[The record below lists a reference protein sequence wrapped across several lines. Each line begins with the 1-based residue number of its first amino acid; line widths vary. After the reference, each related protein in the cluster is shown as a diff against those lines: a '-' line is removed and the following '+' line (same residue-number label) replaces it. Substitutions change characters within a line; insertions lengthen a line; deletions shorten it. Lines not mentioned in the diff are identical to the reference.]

1 MAISAVDLQAEIN
14 ALRSMEANLNKVHA
28 ARQKYMSQ
36 HNENKLVL
44 AELKMLKEGATV
56 FKMSTFPPT
65 CGIPPP
71 PDPAA
76 PAAARAAICAARAR
90 GDSACFLCM
99 GGGEGRAGEGAEE
112 SRPSRPSPSLLLSI
126 SVLLL
131 SLSPS
136 SFAIASHRPSFLSAN
151 NGPPLCPP
159 PRALLSSRLPYAVG
173 PALVKQDQDE
183 AVANVSKRL
192 EWIESELDKVGSKEK
207 EITKGLE
214 TQSRKVQKM
223 QAEAQAAATAPAE

>member
-1 MAISAVDLQAEIN
+1 MKSSGHFLPPFPLLFPHHTAMAISAVDLQAEIN

-90 GDSACFLCM
+90 GDSACFLCV

-112 SRPSRPSPSLLLSI
+112 SRPSRSSPSLLLSF

-131 SLSPS
+131 SL
-136 SFAIASHRPSFLSAN
+136 
-151 NGPPLCPP
+151 
-159 PRALLSSRLPYAVG
+159 ALLLCHRFPSTVLSFR
-173 PALVKQDQDE
+173 
-183 AVANVSKRL
+183 
-192 EWIESELDKVGSKEK
+192 
-207 EITKGLE
+207 
-214 TQSRKVQKM
+214 
-223 QAEAQAAATAPAE
+223 

>member
-1 MAISAVDLQAEIN
+1 MPPQRDDLQFDNRTSVSI
-14 ALRSMEANLNKVHA
+14 LCGSHPPSG
-28 ARQKYMSQ
+28 ARR
-36 HNENKLVL
+36 
-44 AELKMLKEGATV
+44 
-56 FKMSTFPPT
+56 
-65 CGIPPP
+65 
-71 PDPAA
+71 D
-76 PAAARAAICAARAR
+76 
-90 GDSACFLCM
+90 
-99 GGGEGRAGEGAEE
+99 
-112 SRPSRPSPSLLLSI
+112 SLLLSI

-136 SFAIASHRPSFLSAN
+136 SFAIASHRPSFLSAHIA
-151 NGPPLCPP
+151 PPLCPP
-159 PRALLSSRLPYAVG
+159 PRALLSSRLPSAVG